1 MPEVSQQDAV
11 IKEIRIEAR
20 PETIFQFFVDPEKM
34 LRWKGLTAELDPR
47 PGGIYRVDMNGND
60 IARGEYVELD
70 PPRRLVFS
78 WGWEGDSNPVPP
90 GSTTVEIDLIPQGG
104 GTLVRLTHSGLP
116 TQESRDM
123 HLEGWAHYVER
134 LGVAAAGGDPGPDP
148 WASGESRHGDD
159 AG

>member
-1 MPEVSQQDAV
+1 M
-11 IKEIRIEAR
+11 
-20 PETIFQFFVDPEKM
+20 
-34 LRWKGLTAELDPR
+34 
-47 PGGIYRVDMNGND
+47 
-60 IARGEYVELD
+60 
-70 PPRRLVFS
+70 
-78 WGWEGDSNPVPP
+78 
-90 GSTTVEIDLIPQGG
+90 EIDLIPQGG